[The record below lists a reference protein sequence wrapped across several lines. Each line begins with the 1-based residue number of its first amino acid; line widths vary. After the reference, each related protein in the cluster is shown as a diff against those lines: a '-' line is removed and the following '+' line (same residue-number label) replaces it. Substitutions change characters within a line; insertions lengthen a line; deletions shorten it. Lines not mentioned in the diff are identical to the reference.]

1 MLSTKDKA
9 VPLFPVAK
17 ATASTNNLQVKSYR
31 TSAPVSIAK
40 LQIGT
45 LLLAL
50 QAPLNLKQQENGW
63 QLFGV
68 MLRQYVDL
76 KYVRAE

>member
-1 MLSTKDKA
+1 MKTKKA
-9 VPLFPVAK
+9 VPTTAQKNELHKRTYLNPVPK
-17 ATASTNNLQVKSYR
+17 SST
-31 TSAPVSIAK
+31 K
-40 LQIGT
+40 LEQIVT

-50 QAPLNLKQQENGW
+50 QTPLNLKHQKNGW

-68 MLRQYVDL
+68 MLRQYIDL